1 MLSNKQAQ
9 KVKKQHLT
17 WWPWAHKHDDASKM
31 HFLVPVM
38 CNRRNKEA
46 HIRGG
51 FHAPK
56 LPMSPVGFYPGLGS
70 DSATTLITALSG
82 SFCLVDL
89 KDSPPPGPIYLS
101 QSPAVVMLVLPGSL
115 LLEEP
120 DPWAHGRL
128 RTPWNENSE
137 QNILCLEIGAIFCVP
152 ATDLCLGMATLR
164 SCYQI

>member
-1 MLSNKQAQ
+1 
-9 KVKKQHLT
+9 
-17 WWPWAHKHDDASKM
+17 
-31 HFLVPVM
+31 M
-38 CNRRNKEA
+38 CNGRNKGA
-46 HIRGG
+46 RIRGG

-56 LPMSPVGFYPGLGS
+56 LPMSPIGFYPGLGSDSCLLGFYPGLES

-101 QSPAVVMLVLPGSL
+101 QFPAVVMLVLPGPL

-120 DPWAHGRL
+120 DPWAHRRL

-137 QNILCLEIGAIFCVP
+137 QNILCLETGAIFCVP
-152 ATDLCLGMATLR
+152 ATDWCLGMATLR